1 MLKFDELGD
10 VGDVGEDDVV
20 GDVQLQ
26 ERGRLE
32 LPRRRRQIPRAR
44 ELGYLSRRGRRGRR
58 PLRSRS
64 RQTRNQRMTLAGK
77 RRMALLKIGQRR
89 SWPGNAALKRQ
100 L

>member
-44 ELGYLSRRGRRGRR
+44 ELGCLSRRG
-58 PLRSRS
+58 
-64 RQTRNQRMTLAGK
+64 
-77 RRMALLKIGQRR
+77 
-89 SWPGNAALKRQ
+89 
-100 L
+100 